1 LRWPVIAMKGS
12 IQLLK
17 SGEIGSDVMQA
28 LLKLG
33 VESGTWISS
42 DIDYYTGQ
50 LANPQNINVVYVSYS
65 GDILGHILARP
76 HNEAVEDYLDGD
88 PLMRHSDVPMY
99 YVDHLNV
106 DASVSGRSIGMV
118 LILAMAK
125 EANCRDVFRFSNH
138 CRAINGLSTA
148 VQRRFKDG
156 LSVVRRI
163 PRYVDCNNEPF
174 DYLEIDFDSRA

>member
-1 LRWPVIAMKGS
+1 VRWPVIAMKGS

-17 SGEIGSDVMQA
+17 SGEIGPDVMQA
-28 LLKLG
+28 ILKLG
-33 VESGTWISS
+33 AGSGMWKAV
-42 DIDYYTGQ
+42 DIEYFSQQ
-50 LANPQNINVVYVSYS
+50 LGNPRNINVVYVSDG
-65 GDILGHILARP
+65 GDVLGHILARP
-76 HNEAVEDYLDGD
+76 HNEALEDYLEED
-88 PLMRHSDVPMY
+88 PLMKHSDVPMY

-138 CRAINGLSTA
+138 CRTINGLSAA
-148 VQRRFKDG
+148 VQRRFKNG